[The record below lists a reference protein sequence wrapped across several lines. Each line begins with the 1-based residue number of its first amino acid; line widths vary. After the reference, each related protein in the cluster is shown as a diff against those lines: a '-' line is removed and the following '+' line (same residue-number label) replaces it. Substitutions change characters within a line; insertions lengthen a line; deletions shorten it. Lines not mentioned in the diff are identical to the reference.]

1 MKEVFLGIDCATQ
14 SSRSVLIDSDGAIY
28 TRHSIDLAPV
38 QRGSDGRLTQDPQS
52 WLTAMD
58 GHFAYASTE
67 AKKQNLVIA
76 GASISATSGT
86 FVLTNQDGEP
96 IAPAAMYNDGRAANP
111 LARAEKIISEVG
123 AGTYLLAHTPEFIIA
138 HLTGQPL
145 SAVATDWSHAM
156 KTGVDLHIKSW
167 SEGALAAAQKSS
179 ITLPSIVAPG
189 ALLGRTKSGDIPIYA
204 GMTDGCTAQISVGA
218 TSIGSAVSTLGTTLV
233 LKVVGTKEIEGP
245 GFYSHLLPKERWLGG
260 AASNLGG
267 ISFEKYQ
274 SEIKSW
280 DQKAADHG
288 PASFAIYPLIGTGER
303 FPVANKEMKCVAT
316 GTAQNEIDEYR
327 AILEGIA
334 FAERYA
340 FEILENAG
348 AEITGAIYSAGGGS
362 RSAIWSEI
370 RATVMNRPVAT
381 VKDSG
386 SDLGAAKIAA
396 ASHRVES
403 SGGGDLAKELD
414 EFNSST
420 VEVIEPNKLEREAL
434 ENRYQEFLTL
444 VEPFQN
450 AGIR

>member
-1 MKEVFLGIDCATQ
+1 MTEVFLGIDCATQ
-14 SSRSVLIDSDGAIY
+14 SSRSVLIDSDGKIY
-28 TRHSIDLAPV
+28 ARHTIDLAPV
-38 QRGSDGRLTQDPQS
+38 QRGADGRLTQDPQS
-52 WLTAMD
+52 WLTAID
-58 GHFAYASTE
+58 GHFENAAKE
-67 AKKQNLVIA
+67 AKSQDLVIA

-86 FVLTNQDGEP
+86 FVLTNHDGVP

-111 LARAEKIISEVG
+111 LARAEKIIGEVG
-123 AGTYLLAHTPEFIIA
+123 AGNYLFAHTPEYIVA

-145 SAVATDWSHAM
+145 HLVSTDWSHAM
-156 KTGVDLHIKSW
+156 KTGVDLDIKSW
-167 SEGALAAAQKSS
+167 GEGALNTAHKSS
-179 ITLPSIVAPG
+179 ITLPSVVAPG
-189 ALLGRTKSGDIPIYA
+189 ELLGRTKSGDIPIYA

-218 TSIGSAVSTLGTTLV
+218 TSMGSAVSTLGTTLV
-233 LKVVGTKEIEGP
+233 LKVVGNKEIAGA

-274 SEIKSW
+274 SEIKAW
-280 DQKAADHG
+280 DQKAAEHG
-288 PASFAIYPLIGTGER
+288 PASYAVYPLVGTGER
-303 FPVANKEMKCVAT
+303 FPVANKDMKCVAT

-327 AILEGIA
+327 AILEGIS

-348 AEITGAIYSAGGGS
+348 AQITGAIYSAGGGA

-370 RATVMNRPVAT
+370 RATVMNRPIAT

-396 ASHRVES
+396 ASHR
-403 SGGGDLAKELD
+403 GGDLAKELD
-414 EFNSST
+414 KFNSST

-444 VEPFQN
+444 VKPFQN

>member
-1 MKEVFLGIDCATQ
+1 MTEVFLGIDCATQ
-14 SSRSVLIDSDGAIY
+14 SSRSVLIDSDGKIY
-28 TRHSIDLAPV
+28 ARHTIDLAPV
-38 QRGSDGRLTQDPQS
+38 QRGADGRLTQDPQS
-52 WLTAMD
+52 WLTAID
-58 GHFAYASTE
+58 GHFENAAKE
-67 AKKQNLVIA
+67 AKSQDLVIA

-86 FVLTNQDGEP
+86 FVLTNHDGVP

-111 LARAEKIISEVG
+111 LARAEKIIGEVG
-123 AGTYLLAHTPEFIIA
+123 AGNYLFAHTPEYIVA

-145 SAVATDWSHAM
+145 HLVSTDWSHAM
-156 KTGVDLHIKSW
+156 KTGVDLDIKSW
-167 SEGALAAAQKSS
+167 GEGALNTAHKSS
-179 ITLPSIVAPG
+179 ITLPSVVAPG
-189 ALLGRTKSGDIPIYA
+189 ELLGRTKSGDIPIYA

-218 TSIGSAVSTLGTTLV
+218 TSMGSAVSTLGTTLV
-233 LKVVGTKEIEGP
+233 LKVVGNKEIAGA

-274 SEIKSW
+274 SEIKAW
-280 DQKAADHG
+280 DQKAAEHG
-288 PASFAIYPLIGTGER
+288 PASYAVYPLVGTGER
-303 FPVANKEMKCVAT
+303 FPVANKDMKCVAT
-316 GTAQNEIDEYR
+316 GAAQNEIDEYR

-348 AEITGAIYSAGGGS
+348 AQITGAIYSAGGGA

-370 RATVMNRPVAT
+370 RATVMNRPIET

-396 ASHRVES
+396 ASHR
-403 SGGGDLAKELD
+403 GGDLAKELD
-414 EFNSST
+414 KFNSST

-434 ENRYQEFLTL
+434 EKRYQEFLTL
-444 VEPFQN
+444 IKPFQN
-450 AGIR
+450 VGIR

>member
-28 TRHSIDLAPV
+28 SRHSIDLAPV

-58 GHFAYASTE
+58 GHFAYARNE
-67 AKKQNLVIA
+67 AMKQDLVIA

-86 FVLTNQDGEP
+86 FVLTDKNGKP
-96 IAPAAMYNDGRAANP
+96 IADAAMYNDGRAANP

-123 AGTYLLAHTPEFIIA
+123 AGTYLFAHTPEYIVA
-138 HLTGQPL
+138 HLTGQQL

-156 KTGVDLHIKSW
+156 KTGVDLHSKSW
-167 SEGALAAAQKSS
+167 SATATDTAQKSS
-179 ITLPSIVAPG
+179 ITLPSVVAPG
-189 ALLGRTKSGDIPIYA
+189 SLLGRTTDGDIPLYA

-218 TSIGSAVSTLGTTLV
+218 TSMGSAVSTLGTTLV
-233 LKVVGTKEIEGP
+233 LKVVGDKEIAGP
-245 GFYSHLLPKERWLGG
+245 GFYSHLLPAERWLGG

-280 DQKAADHG
+280 DQKAAAHG
-288 PASFAIYPLIGTGER
+288 PASFAVYPLVGTGER
-303 FPVANKEMKCVAT
+303 FPIANKDMKCVAT
-316 GTAQNEIDEYR
+316 GTPQNEADEYR

-340 FEILENAG
+340 FEILESAG
-348 AEITGAIYSAGGGS
+348 AQISGAIYSAGGGS
-362 RSAIWSEI
+362 RSVIWSEI
-370 RATVMNRPVAT
+370 RATVMNRPIAT

-386 SDLGAAKIAA
+386 SDSGAAMIAA
-396 ASHRVES
+396 ASHR
-403 SGGGDLAKELD
+403 GGDLAKELD
-414 EFNSST
+414 KFNSST

-444 VEPFQN
+444 VKPFQN
-450 AGIR
+450 PGIR

>member
-14 SSRSVLIDSDGAIY
+14 SSRSVLIDSNGAIY
-28 TRHSIDLAPV
+28 SRHSIDLAPV

-58 GHFAYASTE
+58 GHFAYARTE
-67 AKKQNLVIA
+67 AKKQNLIIA

-86 FVLTNQDGEP
+86 FVLTDRNGKP
-96 IAPAAMYNDGRAANP
+96 IADAAMYNDGRAANP

-123 AGTYLLAHTPEFIIA
+123 AGTYLFAHTPEYIVA

-156 KTGVDLHIKSW
+156 KTGVDLHSKCW
-167 SEGALAAAQKSS
+167 SAGTTDTTKRNS
-179 ITLPSIVAPG
+179 ISLPSVVAPG
-189 ALLGRTKSGDIPIYA
+189 SLLGRTSDGDIPLYA

-218 TSIGSAVSTLGTTLV
+218 TSMGSAVSTLGTTLV
-233 LKVVGTKEIEGP
+233 LKVVGDREIAGP
-245 GFYSHLLPKERWLGG
+245 GFYSHLLPAGRWLGG

-274 SEIKSW
+274 SDVKSW
-280 DQKAADHG
+280 DQRAAAHG
-288 PASFAIYPLIGTGER
+288 PASFAIYPLVGTGER
-303 FPVANKEMKCVAT
+303 FPVANKDMKSIAT

-340 FEILENAG
+340 FEILESAG
-348 AEITGAIYSAGGGS
+348 AQITGAIYSAGGGS

-370 RATVMNRPVAT
+370 RATVLNRPIAT

-386 SDLGAAKIAA
+386 SDLGAAMIAA
-396 ASHRVES
+396 AAHR
-403 SGGGDLAKELD
+403 GGDLAKELD
-414 EFNSST
+414 KFNSST
-420 VEVIEPNKLEREAL
+420 VEVIEPNKSEREAL

-444 VEPFQN
+444 VKPFQN

>member
-1 MKEVFLGIDCATQ
+1 MKDVFLGIDCATQ

-28 TRHSIDLAPV
+28 SRHSIDLAPV

-58 GHFAYASTE
+58 GHFAHARNE
-67 AKKQNLVIA
+67 ARKQNLVIA

-86 FVLTNQDGEP
+86 LVLTDSNGKP
-96 IAPAAMYNDGRAANP
+96 IADAAMYNDGRAANP

-123 AGTYLLAHTPEFIIA
+123 AGTYLFAHTPEYTVA

-156 KTGVDLHIKSW
+156 KTGVDLHSKSW
-167 SEGALAAAQKSS
+167 SATATDTAQKSS
-179 ITLPSIVAPG
+179 ITLPSVVAPG
-189 ALLGRTKSGDIPIYA
+189 SLLGRTTDGDIPLYA

-233 LKVVGTKEIEGP
+233 LKVVGDKEIAGP

-280 DQKAADHG
+280 DQKAAAHG
-288 PASFAIYPLIGTGER
+288 PASFAIYPLVGTGER
-303 FPVANKEMKCVAT
+303 FPVANKDMKCVAT
-316 GTAQNEIDEYR
+316 GSPQNEADEYR

-340 FEILENAG
+340 FEILESAG
-348 AEITGAIYSAGGGS
+348 AQISGAIYSAGGGS
-362 RSAIWSEI
+362 RSVIWSEI
-370 RATVMNRPVAT
+370 RATVMNRPIAT

-386 SDLGAAKIAA
+386 SDIGAAMIAA
-396 ASHRVES
+396 AAHR
-403 SGGGDLAKELD
+403 GGDLAKELD

-420 VEVIEPNKLEREAL
+420 VEVIEPNKSEREAL

-444 VEPFQN
+444 VKPFQN

>member
-14 SSRSVLIDSDGAIY
+14 SSRSVLIDSSGAIY
-28 TRHSIDLAPV
+28 SRHSLDLAPV
-38 QRGSDGRLTQDPQS
+38 QRGADGRLTQDPQS

-58 GHFAYASTE
+58 GYFAHAHNE
-67 AKKQNLVIA
+67 AEKQNLVIA

-86 FVLTNQDGEP
+86 FVLTNQEGEP

-111 LARAEKIISEVG
+111 LARAEKIIAEVG
-123 AGTYLLAHTPEFIIA
+123 AGEYLFAHTPEYIVS
-138 HLTGQPL
+138 HLTGVPL
-145 SAVATDWSHAM
+145 HAIATDWSHAM
-156 KTGVDLHIKSW
+156 KTGVDLHAKGW
-167 SEGALAAAQKSS
+167 SAGALDMAKRNS
-179 ITLPSIVAPG
+179 ITLPSVVAPG
-189 ALLGRTKSGDIPIYA
+189 TLLGRTKSGDIPIYA

-233 LKVVGTKEIEGP
+233 LKVVGDKEIAGP
-245 GFYSHLLPKERWLGG
+245 GFYSHLLPAQRWLGG

-280 DQKAADHG
+280 DQKAAAHG
-288 PASFAIYPLIGTGER
+288 PASFAIYPLVGTGER
-303 FPVANKEMKCVAT
+303 FPIANKDMKFISS
-316 GTAQNEIDEYR
+316 GSAQSEADEYR

-340 FEILENAG
+340 FEILKGAG
-348 AEITGAIYSAGGGS
+348 AKISGAIYSVGGGS

-370 RATVMNRPVAT
+370 RATVMNRPIAT

-420 VEVIEPNKLEREAL
+420 LEVIEPNKLEQGAL
-434 ENRYQEFLTL
+434 EDRYQEFLTL
-444 VEPFQN
+444 VKPFQN
-450 AGIR
+450 AGIN

>member
-1 MKEVFLGIDCATQ
+1 MTEVFLGIDCATQ
-14 SSRSVLIDSDGAIY
+14 SSRSVLIDSDGKIY
-28 TRHSIDLAPV
+28 ARHTIDLAPV
-38 QRGSDGRLTQDPQS
+38 QRGADGRLTQDPQS
-52 WLTAMD
+52 WLTAID
-58 GHFAYASTE
+58 GHFENAAKE
-67 AKKQNLVIA
+67 AKSQDLVIA

-86 FVLTNQDGEP
+86 FVLTNHDGVP

-111 LARAEKIISEVG
+111 LARAEKIIGEVG
-123 AGTYLLAHTPEFIIA
+123 AGNYLFAHTPEYIVA

-145 SAVATDWSHAM
+145 HLVSTDWSHAM
-156 KTGVDLHIKSW
+156 KTGVDLDIKSW
-167 SEGALAAAQKSS
+167 GEGALNTAHKSS
-179 ITLPSIVAPG
+179 ITLPSVVAPG
-189 ALLGRTKSGDIPIYA
+189 ELLGRTKSGDIPIYA

-218 TSIGSAVSTLGTTLV
+218 TSMGSAVSTLGTTLV
-233 LKVVGTKEIEGP
+233 LKVVGNKEIAGA

-274 SEIKSW
+274 SEIKAW
-280 DQKAADHG
+280 DQKAAEHG
-288 PASFAIYPLIGTGER
+288 PASYAVYPLVGTGER
-303 FPVANKEMKCVAT
+303 FPVANKDMKCVAT

-327 AILEGIA
+327 AILEGIS

-348 AEITGAIYSAGGGS
+348 AQITGAIYSAGGGA

-370 RATVMNRPVAT
+370 RATVMNGPIAT

-396 ASHRVES
+396 ASHR
-403 SGGGDLAKELD
+403 GGDLAKELD
-414 EFNSST
+414 KFNSST

-444 VEPFQN
+444 VKPFQN

>member
-14 SSRSVLIDSDGAIY
+14 SSRSVLIDNDGAIY
-28 TRHSIDLAPV
+28 SRHSIDLAPV
-38 QRGSDGRLTQDPQS
+38 QRGADGRLTQDPQS
-52 WLTAMD
+52 WLTAID
-58 GHFAYASTE
+58 GHFAFARTE

-86 FVLTNQDGEP
+86 FVLTDNSGKP
-96 IAPAAMYNDGRAANP
+96 IADAAMYNDGRAANP
-111 LARAEKIISEVG
+111 LARAEKIIGEIG
-123 AGTYLLAHTPEFIIA
+123 AGTYLFAHTPEYIVA

-145 SAVATDWSHAM
+145 NAVATDWSHAM
-156 KTGVDLHIKSW
+156 KTGVDLHTKDWGASASDTAKRKSI
-167 SEGALAAAQKSS
+167 S
-179 ITLPSIVAPG
+179 LPTVVAPG
-189 ALLGRTKSGDIPIYA
+189 SLLGRTRDGDIPLYA

-218 TSIGSAVSTLGTTLV
+218 TSMGSAVSTLGTTLV
-233 LKVVGTKEIEGP
+233 LKVVGDKEIAGP

-280 DQKAADHG
+280 DQKASEYG
-288 PASFAIYPLIGTGER
+288 PASFAIYPLVGTGER

-316 GTAQNEIDEYR
+316 GTPINEADEYR

-334 FAERYA
+334 FAERYS
-340 FEILENAG
+340 FEILESAG
-348 AEITGAIYSAGGGS
+348 AHITGAIYSAGGGS
-362 RSAIWSEI
+362 RSAIWSQI
-370 RATVMNRPVAT
+370 RATVMNRPIAT

-386 SDLGAAKIAA
+386 SDLGAAMIAA
-396 ASHRVES
+396 ASHQVES
-403 SGGGDLAKELD
+403 SGGGNLAQELD
-414 EFNSST
+414 KFNSST
-420 VEVIEPNKLEREAL
+420 IEVIEPNEKERDAL

-444 VEPFQN
+444 VKPFQN

>member
-1 MKEVFLGIDCATQ
+1 MVEVFLGIDCATQ
-14 SSRSVLIDSDGAIY
+14 STRSVLIDSDGLIY
-28 TRHSIDLAPV
+28 ARHTIDLAPV
-38 QRGSDGRLTQDPQS
+38 QRGADGRLTQDPES
-52 WLTAMD
+52 WLTAID
-58 GHFAYASTE
+58 GQIEYALNE
-67 AKKQNLVIA
+67 AKAQNLVIA

-96 IAPAAMYNDGRAANP
+96 IAPAAMYNDGRAGNP
-111 LARAEKIISEVG
+111 LARAEKIIEEVG
-123 AGTYLLAHTPEFIIA
+123 AGAYLFAHTPEYIVA

-145 SAVATDWSHAM
+145 QAVATDWSHAM
-156 KTGVDLHIKSW
+156 KTGVDLHAKVWNI
-167 SEGALAAAQKSS
+167 GAIDTAKKSS
-179 ITLPSIVAPG
+179 ITLPSVVAPG
-189 ALLGRTKSGDIPIYA
+189 ALLGRTKSGDIPLYA

-218 TSIGSAVSTLGTTLV
+218 TGIGSAVSTLGTTLV
-233 LKVVGTKEIEGP
+233 LKVVGDKEIAGA

-274 SEIKSW
+274 NEIKSW
-280 DQKAADHG
+280 DQKAAEHG
-288 PASFAIYPLIGTGER
+288 PATYALYPLVGTGER
-303 FPVANKEMKCVAT
+303 FPVANKDMKCIAT

-334 FAERYA
+334 FAERYS
-340 FEILENAG
+340 FEILERAG
-348 AEITGAIYSAGGGS
+348 AQISGAIYSAGGGS

-396 ASHRVES
+396 ASHRIES
-403 SGGGDLAKELD
+403 LGGGDLAKELD
-414 EFNSST
+414 KFNSSI
-420 VEVIEPNKLEREAL
+420 VEIIEPNKLEREVL

-444 VEPFQN
+444 IKPFQN
-450 AGIR
+450 AGNN

>member
-1 MKEVFLGIDCATQ
+1 MTEVFLGIDCATQ

-28 TRHSIDLAPV
+28 ARHTIDLAPV
-38 QRGSDGRLTQDPQS
+38 QRGADGRLTQDPQS
-52 WLTAMD
+52 WLTAID
-58 GHFAYASTE
+58 GHFEYVLNE
-67 AKKQNLVIA
+67 AKAKNLVIA
-76 GASISATSGT
+76 GASISTTSGT
-86 FVLTNQDGEP
+86 FVLTNHDGKP

-111 LARAEKIISEVG
+111 LARAEKIIEEVG
-123 AGTYLLAHTPEFIIA
+123 AGAYLFAHTPEYIVA
-138 HLTGQPL
+138 HLTGKPL
-145 SAVATDWSHAM
+145 QAVATDWSHAM
-156 KTGVDLHIKSW
+156 KTGVDLHTKSW
-167 SEGALAAAQKSS
+167 SEGAVDLAMKSS
-179 ITLPSIVAPG
+179 ITLPSLVAPG
-189 ALLGRTKSGDIPIYA
+189 ALLGRTKSGDIPLYA

-218 TSIGSAVSTLGTTLV
+218 TSAGSAVSTLGTTLV
-233 LKVVGTKEIEGP
+233 LKVVGDKEIAGP

-274 SEIKSW
+274 SEIKAW
-280 DQKAADHG
+280 DQKAANHG
-288 PASFAIYPLIGTGER
+288 PASYALYPLVGTGER

-316 GTAQNEIDEYR
+316 GAAQNEIDEYR

-340 FEILENAG
+340 FEILVNAG
-348 AEITGAIYSAGGGS
+348 AQITGAIYSAGGGS

-386 SDLGAAKIAA
+386 SALGAAKIAA
-396 ASHRVES
+396 ASHR
-403 SGGGDLAKELD
+403 GGDLAKELD
-414 EFNSST
+414 KFNSPT

-444 VEPFQN
+444 VKPFQN

>member
-38 QRGSDGRLTQDPQS
+38 LRGSDGRLTQNPQS
-52 WLTAMD
+52 WLTAMA
-58 GHFAYASTE
+58 GHFAYARSE
-67 AKKQNLVIA
+67 AKKQDLVIA

-86 FVLTNQDGEP
+86 FLLTDIHGKP
-96 IAPAAMYNDGRAANP
+96 IADAAMYNDGRAGNP
-111 LARAEKIISEVG
+111 LARAEKIIGEVG
-123 AGTYLLAHTPEFIIA
+123 AGTYLFAHTPEYIVA

-145 SAVATDWSHAM
+145 NTVATDWSHAM
-156 KTGVDLHIKSW
+156 KTGVDLHSKSW
-167 SEGALAAAQKSS
+167 SATATDTAQKSS
-179 ITLPSIVAPG
+179 ITLPSVVAPG
-189 ALLGRTKSGDIPIYA
+189 SLLGRTTDGDIPLYA

-218 TSIGSAVSTLGTTLV
+218 TSMGSAVSTLGTTLV
-233 LKVVGTKEIEGP
+233 LKVVGVKEIAGP
-245 GFYSHLLPKERWLGG
+245 GFYSHLLPAERWLGG

-280 DQKAADHG
+280 DQKAAAQG
-288 PASFAIYPLIGTGER
+288 PASFAIYPLVGTGER
-303 FPVANKEMKCVAT
+303 FPVANKDMECVAT
-316 GTAQNEIDEYR
+316 GTPQNEADEYR

-340 FEILENAG
+340 FEILESAG
-348 AEITGAIYSAGGGS
+348 AQISGAIYSAGGGS

-370 RATVMNRPVAT
+370 RATVMNRPIAT

-386 SDLGAAKIAA
+386 SDLGAAMIAA
-396 ASHRVES
+396 ASHR
-403 SGGGDLAKELD
+403 GGDLAKELD
-414 EFNSST
+414 KFNSST
-420 VEVIEPNKLEREAL
+420 VEVIEPKKSEREAL

-444 VEPFQN
+444 VKPFQN
-450 AGIR
+450 PGIR

>member
-14 SSRSVLIDSDGAIY
+14 SSRSVLIDNDGAIY
-28 TRHSIDLAPV
+28 SRHTIDLAPV
-38 QRGSDGRLTQDPQS
+38 QRGADGRLTQDPES
-52 WLTAMD
+52 WLTAID
-58 GHFAYASTE
+58 GHFAFAATA
-67 AKKQNLVIA
+67 AKEQNLKVA

-86 FVLTNQDGEP
+86 FVLTDLSGKP
-96 IAPAAMYNDGRAANP
+96 IAPAAMYNDGRASNP
-111 LARAEKIISEVG
+111 LARAEKIIDEIG
-123 AGTYLLAHTPEFIIA
+123 LGQYLLAHTPEYIVA

-156 KTGVDLHIKSW
+156 KTGVDLHSKSW
-167 SEGALAAAQKSS
+167 SRDASDTAKKIS
-179 ITLPSIVAPG
+179 ISLPSVVAPG
-189 ALLGRTKSGDIPIYA
+189 TLLGRTNVGDIPIYA

-233 LKVVGTKEIEGP
+233 LKVVGVNEVVGP
-245 GFYSHLLPKERWLGG
+245 GFYSHLLPAGRWLGG

-274 SEIKSW
+274 SDIQSW
-280 DQKAADHG
+280 DQKAAAHG
-288 PASFAIYPLIGTGER
+288 PASYALYPLVGTGER
-303 FPVANKEMKCVAT
+303 FPVASKDMKFVAT
-316 GTAQNEIDEYR
+316 GTPLNEVDEYR

-340 FEILENAG
+340 YEILERAG

-370 RATVMNRPVAT
+370 RATVLNRPIAT

-396 ASHRVES
+396 ASHQLES
-403 SGGGDLAKELD
+403 LGGVDLANALD
-414 EFNSST
+414 KFNSST
-420 VEVIEPNKLEREAL
+420 VEVTEPNKSEREKL
-434 ENRYQEFLTL
+434 ENRYQEFLNL
-444 VEPFQN
+444 VKPFQN

>member
-28 TRHSIDLAPV
+28 SRHSIDLAPV

-86 FVLTNQDGEP
+86 FVLTNHDGEP

-167 SEGALAAAQKSS
+167 SAGALVAAQKSS

-233 LKVVGTKEIEGP
+233 LKVVGTKEIAGP

-274 SEIKSW
+274 SEVKSW
-280 DQKAADHG
+280 DQKAAAHG
-288 PASFAIYPLIGTGER
+288 PASFATYPLIGIGER

-414 EFNSST
+414 KFNSST

>member
-1 MKEVFLGIDCATQ
+1 MTEVFLGIDCATQ
-14 SSRSVLIDSDGAIY
+14 SSRSVLIDSDGKIY
-28 TRHSIDLAPV
+28 ARHTIDLAPV
-38 QRGSDGRLTQDPQS
+38 QRGADGRLTQDPQS
-52 WLTAMD
+52 WLTAID
-58 GHFAYASTE
+58 GHFENAAKE
-67 AKKQNLVIA
+67 AKSQDLVIA

-86 FVLTNQDGEP
+86 FVLTNHDGVP

-111 LARAEKIISEVG
+111 LARAEKIIGEVG
-123 AGTYLLAHTPEFIIA
+123 AGNYLFAHTPEYIVA

-145 SAVATDWSHAM
+145 HLVSTDWSHAM
-156 KTGVDLHIKSW
+156 KTGVDLDIKSW
-167 SEGALAAAQKSS
+167 GEGALNTAHKSS
-179 ITLPSIVAPG
+179 ITLPSVVAPG
-189 ALLGRTKSGDIPIYA
+189 ELLGRTKSGDIPIYA

-218 TSIGSAVSTLGTTLV
+218 TSMGSAVSTLGTTLV
-233 LKVVGTKEIEGP
+233 LKVVGNKEIAGA

-274 SEIKSW
+274 SEIKAW
-280 DQKAADHG
+280 DQKAAEHG
-288 PASFAIYPLIGTGER
+288 PASYAVYPLVGTGER
-303 FPVANKEMKCVAT
+303 FPVANKDMKCVAT
-316 GTAQNEIDEYR
+316 GAAQNEIDEYR

-348 AEITGAIYSAGGGS
+348 AQITGAIYSAGGGA

-370 RATVMNRPVAT
+370 RATVMNRPIAT

-396 ASHRVES
+396 ASHR
-403 SGGGDLAKELD
+403 GGDLAKELD
-414 EFNSST
+414 KFNSST

-444 VEPFQN
+444 VKPFQN

>member
-38 QRGSDGRLTQDPQS
+38 LRGSDGRLTQNPQS

-58 GHFAYASTE
+58 GHFAYARSE

-86 FVLTNQDGEP
+86 FVLTDRNGKP
-96 IAPAAMYNDGRAANP
+96 IADAAMYNDGRAGNP
-111 LARAEKIISEVG
+111 LARAEKIIGEVG
-123 AGTYLLAHTPEFIIA
+123 AGTYLFAHTPEYIVA

-145 SAVATDWSHAM
+145 NTVATDWSHAM
-156 KTGVDLHIKSW
+156 KTGVDLHSKSW
-167 SEGALAAAQKSS
+167 SATATDTAQKSS
-179 ITLPSIVAPG
+179 ITLPSVVAPG
-189 ALLGRTKSGDIPIYA
+189 SLLGRTTDGDIPLYA

-233 LKVVGTKEIEGP
+233 LKVVGDKEIAGP
-245 GFYSHLLPKERWLGG
+245 GFYSHLLPAERWLGG

-280 DQKAADHG
+280 DQKAAAHG
-288 PASFAIYPLIGTGER
+288 PASFAIYPLVGTGER
-303 FPVANKEMKCVAT
+303 FPVANNDMECVAT
-316 GTAQNEIDEYR
+316 GTPQNEADEYR

-340 FEILENAG
+340 FEILEGAG
-348 AEITGAIYSAGGGS
+348 AQISGAIYSAGGGS

-370 RATVMNRPVAT
+370 RATVMNRPIAT

-386 SDLGAAKIAA
+386 SDLGAAMIAA
-396 ASHRVES
+396 ASHR
-403 SGGGDLAKELD
+403 GGDLAKELD
-414 EFNSST
+414 KFNSST
-420 VEVIEPNKLEREAL
+420 VEVIEPKKSEREAL

-444 VEPFQN
+444 VKPFQN
-450 AGIR
+450 PGIR

>member
-1 MKEVFLGIDCATQ
+1 
-14 SSRSVLIDSDGAIY
+14 
-28 TRHSIDLAPV
+28 V

-58 GHFAYASTE
+58 GHFAHARNE
-67 AKKQNLVIA
+67 ARKQNLVIA

-86 FVLTNQDGEP
+86 FVLTDSNGKP
-96 IAPAAMYNDGRAANP
+96 IADAAMYNDGRAANP

-123 AGTYLLAHTPEFIIA
+123 AGTYLFAHTPEYTVA

-156 KTGVDLHIKSW
+156 KTGVDLHSKSW
-167 SEGALAAAQKSS
+167 SATATDTAQKSS
-179 ITLPSIVAPG
+179 ITLPSVVAPG
-189 ALLGRTKSGDIPIYA
+189 SLLGRTTDGDIPLYA

-233 LKVVGTKEIEGP
+233 LKVVGDKEIAGP

-280 DQKAADHG
+280 DQKAAAHG
-288 PASFAIYPLIGTGER
+288 PASFAIYPLVGTGER
-303 FPVANKEMKCVAT
+303 FPVANKDMKCVAT
-316 GTAQNEIDEYR
+316 GSPQNEADEYR

-340 FEILENAG
+340 FEILESAG
-348 AEITGAIYSAGGGS
+348 AQISGAIYSAGGGS
-362 RSAIWSEI
+362 RSVIWSEI
-370 RATVMNRPVAT
+370 RATVMNRPIAT

-386 SDLGAAKIAA
+386 SDIGAAMIAA
-396 ASHRVES
+396 AAHR
-403 SGGGDLAKELD
+403 GGDLAKELD

-420 VEVIEPNKLEREAL
+420 VEVIEPNKSEREAL

-444 VEPFQN
+444 VKPFQN

>member
-38 QRGSDGRLTQDPQS
+38 LRGSDGRLTQNPQS

-58 GHFAYASTE
+58 GHFAYARSE

-86 FVLTNQDGEP
+86 FLLTDIHGKP
-96 IAPAAMYNDGRAANP
+96 IADAAMYNDGRAGNP
-111 LARAEKIISEVG
+111 LARAEKIIGEVG
-123 AGTYLLAHTPEFIIA
+123 AGTYLFAHTPEYIVA

-156 KTGVDLHIKSW
+156 KTGVDLHSKSW
-167 SEGALAAAQKSS
+167 SATATDTAQKSS
-179 ITLPSIVAPG
+179 ITLPSVVAPG
-189 ALLGRTKSGDIPIYA
+189 SLLGKTTDGDIPLYA

-218 TSIGSAVSTLGTTLV
+218 TSMGSAVSTLGTTLV
-233 LKVVGTKEIEGP
+233 LKVVGDKEIAGP
-245 GFYSHLLPKERWLGG
+245 GFYSHLLPAERWLGG

-280 DQKAADHG
+280 DQKAAAHG
-288 PASFAIYPLIGTGER
+288 PASFAVYPLVGTGER
-303 FPVANKEMKCVAT
+303 FPIANKDMKCVAT
-316 GTAQNEIDEYR
+316 GTPQNEADEYR

-340 FEILENAG
+340 FEILESAG
-348 AEITGAIYSAGGGS
+348 AQISGAIYSAGGGS
-362 RSAIWSEI
+362 RSVIWSEI
-370 RATVMNRPVAT
+370 RATVMNRPIAT

-386 SDLGAAKIAA
+386 SDLGAAMIAA
-396 ASHRVES
+396 ASHR
-403 SGGGDLAKELD
+403 GGDLAKELD
-414 EFNSST
+414 KFNSST

-444 VEPFQN
+444 VKPFQN

>member
-1 MKEVFLGIDCATQ
+1 MKDVFLGIDCATQ

-28 TRHSIDLAPV
+28 SRHSIDLAPV

-58 GHFAYASTE
+58 GHFAYARNE
-67 AKKQNLVIA
+67 ARKQNLVIA

-86 FVLTNQDGEP
+86 FVLTDSNGKP
-96 IAPAAMYNDGRAANP
+96 IANAAMYNDGRAANP
-111 LARAEKIISEVG
+111 LARAEKIIGEVG
-123 AGTYLLAHTPEFIIA
+123 AGTYLFAHTPEYIVA

-156 KTGVDLHIKSW
+156 KTGVDLHTKDW
-167 SEGALAAAQKSS
+167 GAIATETAKRNS
-179 ITLPSIVAPG
+179 ISLPSVVAPG
-189 ALLGRTKSGDIPIYA
+189 SLLGRTTDGDIPLYA

-233 LKVVGTKEIEGP
+233 LKVVGDKEIAGP

-274 SEIKSW
+274 SDIKSW
-280 DQKAADHG
+280 DQKSAAHG
-288 PASFAIYPLIGTGER
+288 PASFAIYPLVGTGER
-303 FPVANKEMKCVAT
+303 FPVANKDMKCVAT
-316 GTAQNEIDEYR
+316 GSPQNEADEYR

-340 FEILENAG
+340 FEILESAG
-348 AEITGAIYSAGGGS
+348 AQISGAIYSAGGGS
-362 RSAIWSEI
+362 RSVIWSEI
-370 RATVMNRPVAT
+370 RATVMNRPIAT

-386 SDLGAAKIAA
+386 SDIGAAMIAA
-396 ASHRVES
+396 AAHR
-403 SGGGDLAKELD
+403 GGDLAKELD

-420 VEVIEPNKLEREAL
+420 VEVIEPNKSEREAL

-444 VEPFQN
+444 VKPFQN

>member
-28 TRHSIDLAPV
+28 SRHSIDLAPV

-58 GHFAYASTE
+58 GHFAYARNE
-67 AKKQNLVIA
+67 AMKQDLVIA

-86 FVLTNQDGEP
+86 FVLTDKNGKP
-96 IAPAAMYNDGRAANP
+96 IADAAMYNDGRAANP

-123 AGTYLLAHTPEFIIA
+123 AGTYLFAHTPEYIVA
-138 HLTGQPL
+138 HLTGQQL

-156 KTGVDLHIKSW
+156 KTGVDLHSKSW
-167 SEGALAAAQKSS
+167 SATATDTAQKSS
-179 ITLPSIVAPG
+179 ITLPSVVAPG
-189 ALLGRTKSGDIPIYA
+189 SLLGRTTDGDIPLYA

-218 TSIGSAVSTLGTTLV
+218 TSMGSAVSTLGTTLV
-233 LKVVGTKEIEGP
+233 LKVVGDKEIAGP
-245 GFYSHLLPKERWLGG
+245 GFYSHLLPAERWLGG

-274 SEIKSW
+274 SDIKSW
-280 DQKAADHG
+280 DKKAAAHG
-288 PASFAIYPLIGTGER
+288 PASFAIYPLVGTGER
-303 FPVANKEMKCVAT
+303 FPVANKDMKYVAT
-316 GTAQNEIDEYR
+316 GTPQNESDEYR

-340 FEILENAG
+340 FEILEGAG
-348 AEITGAIYSAGGGS
+348 AQISGAIYSAGGGS

-370 RATVMNRPVAT
+370 RATVMNRPIAT

-386 SDLGAAKIAA
+386 SDLGAAMIAA
-396 ASHRVES
+396 ASHR
-403 SGGGDLAKELD
+403 GGDLAKELD

-420 VEVIEPNKLEREAL
+420 VEVIEPNKSEREAL

-444 VEPFQN
+444 VKPFQN
-450 AGIR
+450 PGIR

>member
-1 MKEVFLGIDCATQ
+1 MTEVFLGIDCATQ

-28 TRHSIDLAPV
+28 SRHSIDLAPV

-52 WLTAMD
+52 WLTAID
-58 GHFAYASTE
+58 GHFAYARDE
-67 AKKQNLVIA
+67 ARKQNLVIA

-86 FVLTNQDGEP
+86 FVLTESNGKP
-96 IAPAAMYNDGRAANP
+96 IADAAMYNDGRAANP
-111 LARAEKIISEVG
+111 LARAEKIIGEVG
-123 AGTYLLAHTPEFIIA
+123 AGTYLFAHTPEYIVA

-145 SAVATDWSHAM
+145 NTVATDWSHAM
-156 KTGVDLHIKSW
+156 KTGIDLHLKSW
-167 SEGALAAAQKSS
+167 SATATDTAQKSS
-179 ITLPSIVAPG
+179 ITLPSVVAPG
-189 ALLGRTKSGDIPIYA
+189 SLLGRTTDGDIPLYA

-233 LKVVGTKEIEGP
+233 LKVVGDKEIAGP
-245 GFYSHLLPKERWLGG
+245 GFYSHLLPAERWLGG

-280 DQKAADHG
+280 DQKAAAHG
-288 PASFAIYPLIGTGER
+288 PASFAVYPLVGTGER
-303 FPVANKEMKCVAT
+303 FPVANKDMKCVAT
-316 GTAQNEIDEYR
+316 GSPQNEADEYR

-340 FEILENAG
+340 FEILESAG
-348 AEITGAIYSAGGGS
+348 AQISGAIYSAGGGS
-362 RSAIWSEI
+362 RSVIWSEI
-370 RATVMNRPVAT
+370 RATVMNRPIAT

-386 SDLGAAKIAA
+386 SDIGAAMIAA
-396 ASHRVES
+396 AAHR
-403 SGGGDLAKELD
+403 GGDLAKELD

-444 VEPFQN
+444 VKPFQN

>member
-1 MKEVFLGIDCATQ
+1 MVEVFLGIDCATQ

-28 TRHSIDLAPV
+28 ARHTIDLAPV
-38 QRGSDGRLTQDPQS
+38 QRGADGRLTQDPQS

-58 GHFAYASTE
+58 GHFEHAASE
-67 AKKQNLVIA
+67 AKAQNLTIT

-86 FVLTNQDGEP
+86 FVLTDRDGNP

-111 LARAEKIISEVG
+111 LARAEKIIEEVG
-123 AGTYLLAHTPEFIIA
+123 TGSYLFAHTPEYIVA

-145 SAVATDWSHAM
+145 HAVATDWSHAM
-156 KTGVDLHIKSW
+156 KTGVDLHAKSW
-167 SEGALAAAQKSS
+167 SESANEAAKRNS
-179 ITLPSIVAPG
+179 ISLPSVVAPG
-189 ALLGRTKSGDIPIYA
+189 TLLGRSKAGDIPIYA

-233 LKVVGTKEIEGP
+233 LKVVGVKEIAGP

-274 SEIKSW
+274 SDIKSW
-280 DQKAADHG
+280 DKKAAEHG
-288 PASFAIYPLIGTGER
+288 PASYALYPLTGTGER
-303 FPVANKEMKCVAT
+303 FPVANKDMKLVAT
-316 GTAQNEIDEYR
+316 GTAQNEVDEYR

-340 FEILENAG
+340 YEILERAG
-348 AEITGAIYSAGGGS
+348 AKISGAIYSAGGGS

-381 VKDSG
+381 VKNSG
-386 SDLGAAKIAA
+386 SDLGAAMIAA
-396 ASHRVES
+396 ASHRD
-403 SGGGDLAKELD
+403 GDLAKELD
-414 EFNSST
+414 KFNSST
-420 VEVIEPNKLEREAL
+420 VEVIEPNKLERDAL
-434 ENRYQEFLTL
+434 EKRYQEFLTL
-444 VEPFQN
+444 VKPFQN